1 MVKDSAL
8 SLLWLKFNLGPGN
21 FHMPWAKPPL
31 PPPPAQKSLFINIP
45 QLGMLGM
52 AWTANSPVTQTET
65 EKMAHLIIL
74 WAGQK

>member
-1 MVKDSAL
+1 MAQVQSRPWEL
-8 SLLWLKFNLGPGN
+8 SHAMGK
-21 FHMPWAKPPL
+21 APPS
-31 PPPPAQKSLFINIP
+31 PSPSQKSLFINIP